1 MGVDDGRTGVHDER
15 ARADGRTRADER
27 ARAVDGRMRLRVT
40 SHPVAGT
47 TGSGLSRILSTGPM
61 LRNTFVLPPDRQ
73 VGYLNASRADL
84 LRLGALFRV
93 AATSPHSAVHVP
105 VPPGGRPTSS
115 LGGESRPLPMLL
127 AREDTG
133 LRPSDW
139 PDLRRAMRRASTP
152 LTVTAPAARPPE
164 RPDDVRR
171 RADRHPAR
179 FAEHAAT
186 IVITARAELLFWIGD
201 WLTDVGDG
209 VARDGHVHRH
219 GESFLGD
226 IVGFF
231 DPEGTNRPMHAF
243 CVVAVEPIFHRARWR
258 RQRTPAG

>member
-1 MGVDDGRTGVHDER
+1 
-15 ARADGRTRADER
+15 
-27 ARAVDGRMRLRVT
+27 
-40 SHPVAGT
+40 
-47 TGSGLSRILSTGPM
+47 M
-61 LRNTFVLPPDRQ
+61 LRNTCVYPPDHQ

-105 VPPGGRPTSS
+105 VPPDARPMTF
-115 LGGESRPLPMLL
+115 GDRDTRPLPVLL
-127 AREDTG
+127 ARDDTE

-139 PDLRRAMRRASTP
+139 PDLRRRMRRAPVP
-152 LTVTAPAARPPE
+152 LSVTAPAARPPD

-179 FAEHAAT
+179 FTEHAAT
-186 IVITARAELLFWIGD
+186 IVITARAELLFWMGD
-201 WLTDVGDG
+201 WLTAVGDR
-209 VARDGHVHRH
+209 VARDSRVHQH
-219 GESFLGD
+219 GESLLGD
-226 IVGFF
+226 MVGFF

-258 RQRTPAG
+258 EQAAHGSDRGELVDGGRQSSGD

>member
-1 MGVDDGRTGVHDER
+1 
-15 ARADGRTRADER
+15 
-27 ARAVDGRMRLRVT
+27 MRLQVA
-40 SHPVAGT
+40 SHPVADP
-47 TGSGLSRILSTGPM
+47 GSGLSRILNTGPM
-61 LRNTFVLPPDRQ
+61 LRNTFVHPPTHQ

-93 AATSPHSAVHVP
+93 AATSSHSVIYIP
-105 VPPGGRPTSS
+105 VPPGAQPMTFGSI
-115 LGGESRPLPMLL
+115 EIHPLPVLL

-139 PDLRRAMRRASTP
+139 PDLRHRMRRTGAP
-152 LTVTAPAARPPE
+152 LTVTAPAARPPD
-164 RPDDVRR
+164 RPDEIRR

-201 WLTDVGDG
+201 WLTEVGDR
-209 VARDGHVHRH
+209 VAQDRHVHQH

-226 IVGFF
+226 MVGFF
-231 DPEGTNRPMHAF
+231 DPEHADQPMHAF
-243 CVVAVEPIFHRARWR
+243 CVVAVEPIFHRARWQ
-258 RQRTPAG
+258 QRTPVG

>member
-1 MGVDDGRTGVHDER
+1 
-15 ARADGRTRADER
+15 
-27 ARAVDGRMRLRVT
+27 
-40 SHPVAGT
+40 
-47 TGSGLSRILSTGPM
+47 M
-61 LRNTFVLPPDRQ
+61 LRNTFVHPPDRQ
-73 VGYLNASRADL
+73 VAFLTASRADL

-93 AATSPHSAVHVP
+93 AATSPHSAVHIP
-105 VPPGGRPTSS
+105 VPSGDRPTTFV
-115 LGGESRPLPMLL
+115 GDARPLPLLL

-133 LRPSDW
+133 LRPSHW
-139 PDLRRAMRRASTP
+139 PDLRRRMRRASAP
-152 LTVTAPAARPPE
+152 LRVTAPAARSAG

-201 WLTDVGDG
+201 LLTDVGDR
-209 VARDGHVHRH
+209 VAGEPHIHQH

-231 DPEGTNRPMHAF
+231 DPKHTNRPMHAF
-243 CVVAVEPIFHRARWR
+243 CVVAVEPIFHRARWQKQPTR
-258 RQRTPAG
+258 AVP